1 MASHQQAGLALFTLA
16 QVVYSCPFLPL
27 SSPLRLLP
35 PLLSILIS
43 FALPVVIYFPD
54 LYLSTTNKLGY
65 HAPPLLL
72 FLFCLPDP
80 LPANPSP
87 FFSHPFIHQPRLLLQ
102 PLTYEM
108 LCQSER
114 WCLPR
119 RICVWLGRCLCS
131 GCVCVEELCSCLV
144 VLHCCLLRPWPWQ
157 VAGPWQV
164 EDRYVCVRR
173 CVCVCVCITYKTN
186 NRLWK
191 SLVKIN
197 QH

>member
-27 SSPLRLLP
+27 SSPLLP

-43 FALPVVIYFPD
+43 FALPMVIYLPD

-72 FLFCLPDP
+72 FLFCLLHP
-80 LPANPSP
+80 LPATPFL
-87 FFSHPFIHQPRLLLQ
+87 FFSCPPH
-102 PLTYEM
+102 
-108 LCQSER
+108 
-114 WCLPR
+114 LPSSTSPISSPSLWLMR
-119 RICVWLGRCLCS
+119 CCVKVRDDVCHGGYVWFRRCLCS

-144 VLHCCLLRPWPWQ
+144 VLHCCFLWPWPWQ

-164 EDRYVCVRR
+164 EDR
-173 CVCVCVCITYKTN
+173 CVCVCVCVCVCN
-186 NRLWK
+186 L
-191 SLVKIN
+191 
-197 QH
+197 QHQY